1 VPGTVLLVEDEPD
14 LIQVMEIALRRMGLD
29 VVVVRSG
36 AQAVQIT
43 RSRHIDVVTVDRG
56 LPDMD
61 GTVVA
66 AQMRAGG
73 FRGGI
78 LVTSGYSGREHV
90 NACRSAGAD
99 GVLSKPFALSEL
111 VGRVT
116 ELIGAAEAVQT
127 PTPSLVHG

>member
-1 VPGTVLLVEDEPD
+1 VLLVEDEPD
-14 LIQVMEIALRRMGLD
+14 LISVMERALSRAGHE
-29 VVVVRSG
+29 VVVAQSG
-36 AQAVQIT
+36 AQAIQVT

-78 LVTSGYSGREHV
+78 VVTSGYSGREHV
-90 NACRSAGAD
+90 DACLSAGAD
-99 GVLSKPFALSEL
+99 GVLCKPFALSEL
-111 VGRVT
+111 VDRVA
-116 ELIGAAEAVQT
+116 ELIGAAEAVQA
-127 PTPSLVHG
+127 PAPSLVHG

>member
-1 VPGTVLLVEDEPD
+1 MLLVEDEPD
-14 LIQVMEIALRRMGLD
+14 LIQVMDRALSRVGLE
-29 VVVVRSG
+29 VVVARSG

-66 AQMRAGG
+66 AQMRADG

-99 GVLSKPFALSEL
+99 GVLGKPFALSEL
-111 VGRVT
+111 VGRVA
-116 ELIGAAEAVQT
+116 ELIGAAEAVQA
-127 PTPSLVHG
+127 PTPSLIYG